1 METMIM
7 RFQGGRKWWK
17 GVIAGVLSVV
27 FLTVLTACSSEDGVS
42 PPPPPPA
49 NGTLTGRVIASDG
62 SGGVP
67 NAVIE
72 VGTVQTTSGADGS
85 YSLSVPVSDRAV
97 VRVEANGFAENIRI
111 ARVVGGQS
119 TLLTVRLVKVGVTQ
133 TVAVAS
139 GGTVTVPNSVAQ
151 VVIPANGL
159 IPQTGGSPA
168 ANVGVSVTPI
178 AVATTT
184 SDMPGDFTAS
194 AGENITTLVSSGAMG
209 ITGRDSNNVQ
219 YDLAPGTT
227 MTIRIPVSTRSATVP
242 TTIPLFYFDRV
253 TGRWV
258 QDGQATL
265 AGTGAERYYEGSVS
279 RLSYW
284 NADLVAATI
293 FVNGCVKT
301 TAGQPAGNALVTS
314 DGIDYS
320 GSSQVYTGSD
330 GSFRL
335 PIQTGGKATVT
346 ALVGTQVTNTIS
358 VGPSASDIS
367 LDPCLVATVNAGGF
381 SIKLTWGASPSDID
395 SHLFTPNGDHV
406 YFGDKG
412 ALAGLPFVN
421 LDVDDTTSF
430 GPEVVT
436 ITKLMQG
443 TYRYV
448 VHNYS
453 RRNDSNISNITES
466 PGRVEL
472 AQNGNITVFAPP
484 VGEGIRVWWHVFDI
498 VVDAQCTV
506 SVTPVNA
513 WLDQAPSPLP
523 GGTPTVCNV
532 N

>member
-1 METMIM
+1 METLMM
-7 RFQGGRKWWK
+7 KVKRNQKWWK
-17 GVIAGVLSVV
+17 GVIAGVLPVV
-27 FLTVLTACSSEDGVS
+27 FLTVLTACSSEDAGSPPS
-42 PPPPPPA
+42 PPPST
-49 NGTLTGRVIASDG
+49 GTLTGRVIASDG

-67 NAVIE
+67 NSVIE

-85 YSLSVPVSDRAV
+85 YSVSLPANDRVV

-119 TLLTVRLVKVGVTQ
+119 TPLTVRLVKVGAIQ

-168 ANVGVSVTPI
+168 ENVGVSVTPI

-194 AGENITTLVSSGAMG
+194 AGENLTTIVSSGAME
-209 ITGRDSNNVQ
+209 ITARDSNNVQ
-219 YDLAPGTT
+219 YGLAPGITV
-227 MTIRIPVSTRSATVP
+227 TIRIPVSTRSATVP
-242 TTIPLFYFDRV
+242 ATIPLFYFDRV

-265 AGTGAERYYEGSVS
+265 TGTGADRYYEGTVS

-284 NADLVAATI
+284 NADLVTETI

-301 TAGQPAGNALVTS
+301 SAGQPAGNVLVES

-320 GSSQVYTGSD
+320 GSSQVYTGAD

-335 PIQTGGKATVT
+335 PIQQNGRATVT
-346 ALVGTQVTNTIS
+346 ALVGTQLTNTVS

-367 LDPCLVATVNAGGF
+367 LDPCLVTTVSAGGF
-381 SIKLTWGASPSDID
+381 NIKLTWGASPSDID
-395 SHLFTPNGDHV
+395 SHFFTPNGDHV

-412 ALAGLPFVN
+412 SLTGLPFVN

-436 ITKLMQG
+436 LTKVMQG
-443 TYRYV
+443 TYVYA

-453 RRNDSNISNITES
+453 GTQS
-466 PGRVEL
+466 PGITGSPTRVEL
-472 AQNGNITVFAPP
+472 TRDGNTTVFAPSM
-484 VGEGIRVWWHVFDI
+484 GEGPKVWWHVFNI
-498 VVDAQCTV
+498 EVDAQCNV
-506 SVTPVNA
+506 SVTPINA

-523 GGTPTVCNV
+523 GGTPTVCTV

>member
-1 METMIM
+1 METISM
-7 RFQGGRKWWK
+7 RFQRGGEWWE

-27 FLTVLTACSSEDGVS
+27 FLTALTACSSEDGVS
-42 PPPPPPA
+42 SPPPPPT
-49 NGTLTGRVIASDG
+49 NGTITGRVIASDG

-97 VRVEANGFAENIRI
+97 VRVESNGFAENIRI

-119 TLLTVRLVKVGVTQ
+119 TPLTVRLVKVGVTQ

-139 GGTVTVPNSVAQ
+139 GGTITVPNSVAQ
-151 VVIPANGL
+151 VIIPANGL
-159 IPQTGGSPA
+159 IPQAGEAPA
-168 ANVGVSVTPI
+168 ENVGIRVTPI

-194 AGENITTLVSSGAMG
+194 AGGNIMRLVSSGAMG
-209 ITGRDSNNVQ
+209 IAARDGNNVQ

-265 AGTGAERYYEGSVS
+265 AGTGADRYYEGTVS

-284 NADLVAATI
+284 NADQVIETV

-301 TAGQPAGNALVTS
+301 QDGQPAGNALVES

-320 GSSQVYTGSD
+320 GSSQVYTETD

-335 PIQTGGKATVT
+335 PIQKNGRATVT
-346 ALVGTQVTNTIS
+346 ALVGTQLTNTAS
-358 VGPSASDIS
+358 AGPSASDFP
-367 LDPCLVATVNAGGF
+367 LDPCLVTTVSAGGF
-381 SIKLTWGASPSDID
+381 NIKLTWGASPSDID

-412 ALAGLPFVN
+412 ALSGLPFVN

-436 ITKLMQG
+436 LTKVMQG
-443 TYRYV
+443 TYVYA
-448 VHNYS
+448 VHNFS
-453 RRNDSNISNITES
+453 GTQS
-466 PGRVEL
+466 PGITGSPTRVEITRD
-472 AQNGNITVFAPP
+472 GNTTVFAPTT
-484 VGEGIRVWWHVFDI
+484 GEGTKVWWHAFNI
-498 VVDAQCTV
+498 EVDAQCNV

>member
-1 METMIM
+1 METVTM
-7 RFQGGRKWWK
+7 RFQGVRKWCK
-17 GVIAGVLSVV
+17 TIVV
-27 FLTVLTACSSEDGVS
+27 GLLPVMFFTVLAACSSEDGVS
-42 PPPPPPA
+42 SSSPPPA

-119 TLLTVRLVKVGVTQ
+119 TPLTVRLVKVGVTQ
-133 TVAVAS
+133 TVAVVS

-151 VVIPANGL
+151 VVVPGNGL
-159 IPQTGGSPA
+159 VPQTGGAPA
-168 ANVGVSVTPI
+168 VNVGVSVTPI

-194 AGENITTLVSSGAMG
+194 AGGNIVTLVSSGAMG
-209 ITGRDSNNVQ
+209 ITARDSNNVQ
-219 YDLAPGTT
+219 YDLAPGAT
-227 MTIRIPVSTRSATVP
+227 MMIRIPVSTRSATVP

-265 AGTGAERYYEGSVS
+265 VGTGADRYFEGTVS

-284 NADLVAATI
+284 NADLVTETI
-293 FVNGCVKT
+293 FVNGCVNT
-301 TAGQPAGNALVTS
+301 SAGQPAGNVLVES

-320 GSSQVYTGSD
+320 GSSQIYTRAD

-335 PIQTGGKATVT
+335 PIQQNGRATVT
-346 ALVGTQVTNTIS
+346 ALVGTQLTNTVS

-367 LDPCLVATVNAGGF
+367 LDPCLVTTVSAGGF
-381 SIKLTWGASPSDID
+381 NIKLTWGASPSDID

-412 ALAGLPFVN
+412 TLTGLPFVN

-436 ITKLMQG
+436 LTKLMHG
-443 TYRYV
+443 TYIYA
-448 VHNYS
+448 VHNFS
-453 RRNDSNISNITES
+453 GTQS
-466 PGRVEL
+466 PGITGSPTRVEL
-472 AQNGNITVFAPP
+472 TRDGSTTVFAPTT
-484 VGEGIRVWWHVFDI
+484 GEGTKVWWHVFNI
-498 VVDAQCTV
+498 EVDAQCNA

-513 WLDQAPSPLP
+513 WLDQAPIPLP
-523 GGTPTVCNV
+523 GGTPIVCNV